1 MSERILRFMVYDK
14 YNLSD
19 DHAVSVRYCG
29 CERPEMCSFNNDVDD
44 LNECDDTKIHDCEH
58 DCLNFVGSYICS
70 CHAGYSLNEDNRTC
84 SDINECHGDTHVCT
98 KQHEMCQN
106 LPGNYSCVC
115 DTGYSRSTLDA
126 DCNPTA
132 SSVLFG
138 KLSYSIETSININI
152 SRVEKE
158 ILLQNAGIDAGQLSN
173 GNPLI
178 ELLRQLGCAPGQTKN
193 SRSGLIDDVGANKI
207 P

>member
-1 MSERILRFMVYDK
+1 MGHTQHCI
-14 YNLSD
+14 
-19 DHAVSVRYCG
+19 
-29 CERPEMCSFNNDVDD
+29 D